1 MHVTVSASGYS
12 LPPFIIFENCFPS
25 GPYGRNGPN
34 NALYGISPNG
44 YMDSELF
51 KKWVEKQF
59 LPQTH
64 HLPRPLLLILDG
76 HGSHMN
82 IDMIDLLVE
91 NDVHLY
97 CLPPHT
103 TNILQPCDVAI
114 FRPLKAYFS
123 RLTDMVKLASLG
135 TTNHV
140 HISKKNFS
148 AIFKEAFDKALVV
161 STIKKGFRKCGI
173 MPFNPDAIDKNRLM
187 PSHEGNEVSF
197 EVEPTDTG
205 AEADATEAPVQPAPT
220 VEPDLQHPSLPGG
233 SISISAVAASTSSDL
248 RRLNPLIRNGLVPP
262 SLVDCFIFPATPEK
276 KAQSIRP
283 VAKARVLTSVEQRKM
298 FREKV
303 EQKRVEEERKE
314 KRMQEREKKR
324 NEKAKSKKNITEKK
338 KATKEKVSQRNETS
352 GTNEEKLQQLKP
364 REKRKRKKPARF
376 YESSDSSDNIME
388 ESVEE
393 YIGTSEEE
401 GEERC
406 FSCKKANVR
415 GSASKEVEW
424 VACDL
429 CEKWYHVICEGAC
442 DEDLVSENYTC
453 KLCCLV

>member
-12 LPPFIIFENCFPS
+12 LLPFIIFENCFPS
-25 GPYGRNGPN
+25 GPHGRNGPN

-114 FRPLKAYFS
+114 FRLLKAYFS

-187 PSHEGNEVSF
+187 PSHEGDEVLF
-197 EVEPTDTG
+197 EVEPTDTRV
-205 AEADATEAPVQPAPT
+205 EANATEAPVQPAPT

-233 SISISAVAASTSSDL
+233 SVSTSAVAASTSSDL
-248 RRLNPLIRNGLVPP
+248 RRLNPLIRNG
-262 SLVDCFIFPATPEK
+262 
-276 KAQSIRP
+276 
-283 VAKARVLTSVEQRKM
+283 
-298 FREKV
+298 
-303 EQKRVEEERKE
+303 
-314 KRMQEREKKR
+314 
-324 NEKAKSKKNITEKK
+324 
-338 KATKEKVSQRNETS
+338 
-352 GTNEEKLQQLKP
+352 
-364 REKRKRKKPARF
+364 
-376 YESSDSSDNIME
+376 
-388 ESVEE
+388 
-393 YIGTSEEE
+393 
-401 GEERC
+401 
-406 FSCKKANVR
+406 
-415 GSASKEVEW
+415 
-424 VACDL
+424 
-429 CEKWYHVICEGAC
+429 
-442 DEDLVSENYTC
+442 
-453 KLCCLV
+453 